1 MVARPKSTELTAR
14 ELAVIQIFWKQSDA
28 SAEEARESLAE
39 AGEDLAYVTVANVVR
54 ALADKGFL
62 RQVNQQRPFR
72 YKAIRSF
79 DDVAKRLVGDMVS
92 RVFNGSREALLVQLL
107 DRRKLTPD
115 ERKYLVDLLQRQEDD
130 A

>member
-1 MVARPKSTELTAR
+1 VARPKSTELTAR
-14 ELAVIQIFWKQSDA
+14 ELAVIKIFWDQNDA
-28 SAEEARESLAE
+28 SADEAREALAK

-54 ALADKGFL
+54 GLADKGFL
-62 RQVNQQRPFR
+62 KQVNQQRPFR

-92 RVFNGSREALLVQLL
+92 RVFNGSREAMLVQLL

-115 ERKYLVDLLQRQEDD
+115 EREYLVDLLQRQEDD
-130 A
+130 Q

>member
-1 MVARPKSTELTAR
+1 MARPKSTELTAR
-14 ELAVIQIFWKQSDA
+14 ELAVIKIFWEQIDA
-28 SAEEARESLAE
+28 SADEAREALAK

-54 ALADKGFL
+54 GLADKGFL
-62 RQVNQQRPFR
+62 KQVTRQRPFR

-107 DRRKLTPD
+107 DRRKLTQK
-115 ERKYLVDLLQRQEDD
+115 EREYLTDLLRRQEDQ
-130 A
+130 